1 MSDLD
6 FIRLEQLLSYQNQ
19 RLDDLLIIGC
29 LIFGSLLFIH
39 FGRFVR
45 W

>member
-1 MSDLD
+1 MNYDLSR
-6 FIRLEQLLSYQNQ
+6 IEALLVYQNQ
-19 RLDDLLIIGC
+19 RLDDLLILGC

-39 FGRFVR
+39 FGRFIR

>member
-1 MSDLD
+1 MDYD
-6 FIRLEQLLSYQNQ
+6 FSRIETLLTYQNH
-19 RLDDLLIIGC
+19 RLDDLFILGC
-29 LIFGSLLFIH
+29 LIFGSILFIH

>member
-1 MSDLD
+1 MNYDISS
-6 FIRLEQLLSYQNQ
+6 IETLLIYQNQ
-19 RLDDLLIIGC
+19 RLDNLFILGC

-39 FGRFVR
+39 FGRFIR